1 MYQKRMSNDCFLGL
15 PFNIASYALLTHL
28 VANECGLE
36 VGDLV
41 YTGADVHIYSN
52 HLEQCKEQLSREPK
66 ELPTLEIKNKEKS
79 IFDMDLCDFELA
91 GYNPHPAIKAPV
103 AV

>member
-1 MYQKRMSNDCFLGL
+1 MRSNDVFLGL

-28 VANECGLE
+28 VAHECGLE
-36 VGDLV
+36 VGDLI

-52 HLEQCKEQLSREPK
+52 HIKQVEEQISRTPK
-66 ELPTLEIKNKEKS
+66 ALPTLKLNTTKTS
-79 IFDMDLCDFELA
+79 IFDFELEDLEVV
-91 GYNPHPAIKAPV
+91 GYDPHPAIKAPV

>member
-1 MYQKRMSNDCFLGL
+1 MSNDVFLGL
-15 PFNIASYALLTHL
+15 PFNIASYALLTHM
-28 VANECGLE
+28 VANECNLE
-36 VGDLV
+36 VGELV

-66 ELPTLEIKNKEKS
+66 DLPQLNILNKGKS
-79 IFDMDLCDFELA
+79 IFEMELEDFEIVN
-91 GYNPHPAIKAPV
+91 YNPHPAIKAPV